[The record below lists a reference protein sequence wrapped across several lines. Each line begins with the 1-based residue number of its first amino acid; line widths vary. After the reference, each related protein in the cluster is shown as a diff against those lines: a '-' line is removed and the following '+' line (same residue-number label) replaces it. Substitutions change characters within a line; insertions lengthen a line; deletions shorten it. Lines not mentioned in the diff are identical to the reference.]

1 MWRLA
6 YDVPSNTGKRRQVF
20 RGFSGSKKDAEAYL
34 RKLIHEADRGGVQ
47 PHSITVG
54 QFLEQWLSEIEPSIR
69 PNSYYEEVSRKTHER
84 YTQMV
89 MNNIKPVLG
98 DIRLQKLET
107 SHIQVAWKQ
116 LLENGNT
123 QIDGGLKPKTV
134 RNIHGVLTKALGY
147 AKLNK
152 YVSGLATEGVKLPK
166 VERRKISILDRQQSL
181 ELIRALDGHWIQPV
195 VIIAL
200 TTGMRQGEIV
210 ALKWSDVDFEK
221 KTLRIERSM
230 SLTKAEGLKLKS
242 PKTEAGKRTISLS
255 QLSVDALRRVS
266 AKQSEK
272 RLRLRLVK
280 SNDSMVFDRLLH
292 GTDDGF
298 LSPQFIGNT
307 YRRLMSRM
315 DLPNVGFHGLR
326 HTHISQLLLAGHPI
340 KVVSA
345 RAGHASVSMT
355 LDIYGHLLPTSDAD
369 MMAAFDKELERLEN
383 RTA

>member
-1 MWRLA
+1 MPTSLKLRTISMMVITQA
-6 YDVPSNTGKRRQVF
+6 PIMPSRQTTDSAAPRV
-20 RGFSGSKKDAEAYL
+20 
-34 RKLIHEADRGGVQ
+34 
-47 PHSITVG
+47 
-54 QFLEQWLSEIEPSIR
+54 
-69 PNSYYEEVSRKTHER
+69 
-84 YTQMV
+84 
-89 MNNIKPVLG
+89 
-98 DIRLQKLET
+98 
-107 SHIQVAWKQ
+107 
-116 LLENGNT
+116 
-123 QIDGGLKPKTV
+123 
-134 RNIHGVLTKALGY
+134 
-147 AKLNK
+147 
-152 YVSGLATEGVKLPK
+152 PK

-292 GTDDGF
+292 ATDDGF
-298 LSPQFIGNT
+298 KDIQEMYITGNFST
-307 YRRLMSRM
+307 LTSFM
-315 DLPNVGFHGLR
+315 VTCLR
-326 HTHISQLLLAGHPI
+326 NSI
-340 KVVSA
+340 
-345 RAGHASVSMT
+345 
-355 LDIYGHLLPTSDAD
+355 D
-369 MMAAFDKELERLEN
+369 F
-383 RTA
+383 